1 MCTFIFYDDMAGR
14 CSQWFLGFTGGKL
27 THIYWTRFSGCCCDA
42 GGTDR
47 RFGHFTWALYVL
59 QDRIR
64 VWLLCAVFS
73 KAVDFFFHYLRS
85 FVHRWIKNGSKHS
98 QQACLTISF
107 FLSFN
112 FLILFSC
119 LISASWLITPAHI
132 MITRSH
138 THILHKH
145 THTQSSLGSRCG

>member
-1 MCTFIFYDDMAGR
+1 MTIWQEDVHNGSWASLGENSHTSTEPGSLGVVVTQEAQIAGLDILHEHCMFY
-14 CSQWFLGFTGGKL
+14 
-27 THIYWTRFSGCCCDA
+27 
-42 GGTDR
+42 
-47 RFGHFTWALYVL
+47 
-59 QDRIR
+59 RIGSESDYCVQYFPR
-64 VWLLCAVFS
+64 QLI
-73 KAVDFFFHYLRS
+73 FFFHYLRS

-145 THTQSSLGSRCG
+145 TQTQSSLGSRCG

>member
-1 MCTFIFYDDMAGR
+1 MTIWQEDVHNGSWASLGENSHTSTEPGSLGVVVTQEAQIAGLDILHEHCMFY
-14 CSQWFLGFTGGKL
+14 
-27 THIYWTRFSGCCCDA
+27 
-42 GGTDR
+42 
-47 RFGHFTWALYVL
+47 
-59 QDRIR
+59 RIGSESDYCVQYFPR
-64 VWLLCAVFS
+64 QLI
-73 KAVDFFFHYLRS
+73 FFFHYLRS